1 MLESI
6 LLSKHQP
13 KDSRA
18 VFHPLTVAKLTDPH
32 ETERN
37 LPLFCHRMLSTS
49 SASAPDWAQAKGM
62 MEVSITSLSLVVF
75 VRVTESYSGENVG
88 HRPGE
93 RAAVLPRATI
103 DITEIAIRF
112 QNEITLAATITPRP
126 RAMRDDRRPPTLR
139 NCTELST
146 APRVS
151 ARAFPVDANLRDL
164 ARLHAG
170 HGAMLRFNQSLGY
183 GKLLKVDFHDS
194 ACDSHFGANEE
205 VDGPVRRDR
214 YLD

>member
-1 MLESI
+1 M
-6 LLSKHQP
+6 
-13 KDSRA
+13 
-18 VFHPLTVAKLTDPH
+18 PLTSTGGQYSRGRTYLHCFVSQ
-32 ETERN
+32 
-37 LPLFCHRMLSTS
+37 LP
-49 SASAPDWAQAKGM
+49 APIVPLNFTNINVPVLM
-62 MEVSITSLSLVVF
+62 TVNPSPSY
-75 VRVTESYSGENVG
+75 RVTESYSGENVG

-93 RAAVLPRATI
+93 RAAVLHRATI

-126 RAMRDDRRPPTLR
+126 RTMRDDRRPPTLR

-170 HGAMLRFNQSLGY
+170 HGAILRFNQSLGY
-183 GKLLKVDFHDS
+183 GKLEIMGLGNK
-194 ACDSHFGANEE
+194 AC
-205 VDGPVRRDR
+205 RRNPDCCQR
-214 YLD
+214 FPCSPLG

>member
-1 MLESI
+1 MTTR
-6 LLSKHQP
+6 P
-13 KDSRA
+13 TR
-18 VFHPLTVAKLTDPH
+18 
-32 ETERN
+32 
-37 LPLFCHRMLSTS
+37 HR
-49 SASAPDWAQAKGM
+49 
-62 MEVSITSLSLVVF
+62 VSLSF
-75 VRVTESYSGENVG
+75 VYGGFHSWVTESYSGENVG

-103 DITEIAIRF
+103 GITEIAIRF

-126 RAMRDDRRPPTLR
+126 RTMRDDRRPPTLR

-170 HGAMLRFNQSLGY
+170 HGAILRFNQSLGY
-183 GKLLKVDFHDS
+183 GKLEIMGLGNK
-194 ACDSHFGANEE
+194 AC
-205 VDGPVRRDR
+205 RRNPDCCQR
-214 YLD
+214 FPCSPLG

>member
-1 MLESI
+1 M
-6 LLSKHQP
+6 
-13 KDSRA
+13 
-18 VFHPLTVAKLTDPH
+18 
-32 ETERN
+32 
-37 LPLFCHRMLSTS
+37 
-49 SASAPDWAQAKGM
+49 
-62 MEVSITSLSLVVF
+62 
-75 VRVTESYSGENVG
+75 RVTESYSGENVG

-93 RAAVLPRATI
+93 RAAVLHRATI
-103 DITEIAIRF
+103 GITEIAIRF

-126 RAMRDDRRPPTLR
+126 RTMRDDRRPPTLR
-139 NCTELST
+139 NCTELFT

-194 ACDSHFGANEE
+194 ACDSHLGTNEQ

>member
-1 MLESI
+1 M
-6 LLSKHQP
+6 
-13 KDSRA
+13 
-18 VFHPLTVAKLTDPH
+18 TVPSGAIDTW
-32 ETERN
+32 TERCRYDGWMN
-37 LPLFCHRMLSTS
+37 GIATVVPDDSVALPFKDLIAFGLDTLPIGYIPPLLLPLPL
-49 SASAPDWAQAKGM
+49 PNG
-62 MEVSITSLSLVVF
+62 
-75 VRVTESYSGENVG
+75 RVTESYSGENVG

-103 DITEIAIRF
+103 GITEIAIRF

-126 RAMRDDRRPPTLR
+126 RTMRDDRRPPTLR

-170 HGAMLRFNQSLGY
+170 HGAILRFNQSLGY
-183 GKLLKVDFHDS
+183 GKLFRHPAAVCRGVGGFRV
-194 ACDSHFGANEE
+194 A
-205 VDGPVRRDR
+205 
-214 YLD
+214 

>member
-1 MLESI
+1 MTTR
-6 LLSKHQP
+6 P
-13 KDSRA
+13 TR
-18 VFHPLTVAKLTDPH
+18 
-32 ETERN
+32 
-37 LPLFCHRMLSTS
+37 HR
-49 SASAPDWAQAKGM
+49 
-62 MEVSITSLSLVVF
+62 VSLSF
-75 VRVTESYSGENVG
+75 VYGGFHSWVTESYSGENVG

-103 DITEIAIRF
+103 GITEIAIRF

-126 RAMRDDRRPPTLR
+126 RTMRDDRRPPTLR

-170 HGAMLRFNQSLGY
+170 HGAILRFNQSLGY
-183 GKLLKVDFHDS
+183 GMLLKMDFHDS
-194 ACDSHFGANEE
+194 TCDSNFRTNEQI
-205 VDGPVRRDR
+205 DRPIRCNR
-214 YLD
+214 YLDRTLQV